1 MKTVTYVVPKI
12 HCDHCLHTV
21 EMEVGE
27 LEGVKSVQARL
38 DETDVTVEFDDP
50 ANEDQIKAVLID
62 IDYPPQELTQI
73 Q

>member
-38 DETDVTVEFDDP
+38 AETDVTVEYDDP
-50 ANEDQIKAVLID
+50 ADEAKIKAVLTQIN
-62 IDYPPQELTQI
+62 YPPQELTQI